1 MRGTLLGVVAA
12 CLLAAGCV
20 TVTAQ
25 APSIVLPTLPVVP
38 TLPGIPTLPP
48 VPTLPG
54 GSGAPASNGTAT
66 LPPAATSTPGSG
78 TPTVVV
84 KFDHGPN
91 AGTFTA
97 TGDPQCN
104 YNVIGDDTWG
114 AQFGDLSAAEGQLST
129 VQITDAPDTSGN
141 GKERIVSAFIVVGP
155 IFGGTSYTLSL
166 DRFSG
171 DFTREIQDNGQSA
184 TIHIAGKSLETPLG
198 PGGIGI
204 DVVLSCPTV
213 NRG

>member
-1 MRGTLLGVVAA
+1 MPARRGLRDGYAAGAVESRFRLSPCTDTAAVAA
-12 CLLAAGCV
+12 CRGYRHCRPADAAAGPEPP
-20 TVTAQ
+20 
-25 APSIVLPTLPVVP
+25 PSS
-38 TLPGIPTLPP
+38 
-48 VPTLPG
+48 
-54 GSGAPASNGTAT
+54 GSC
-66 LPPAATSTPGSG
+66 PAAAGRDEHASDG

-84 KFDHGPN
+84 TFDSGPN
-91 AGTFTA
+91 AGTYTA

-104 YNVIGDDTWG
+104 YGVIGDDTWG
-114 AQFGDLSAAEGQLST
+114 AQFGDFSAGDGQLST

-141 GKERIVSAFIVVGP
+141 GKQRIVSAFIVVGP

-184 TIHIAGKSLETPLG
+184 TIHIAGKSIETPLG
-198 PGGIGI
+198 PGGIQI